1 MSKNIY
7 EFEFTLTTLS
17 TQKVVVQSSDRD
29 DAYAYAASIMEAEQR
44 GERRVKIELTGETKR
59 PITTDYAVNTKRPV
73 GDGGKDI
80 YGRRR
85 SD

>member
-1 MSKNIY
+1 MSELY
-7 EFEFTLTTLS
+7 EFEFTLTTTD
-17 TQKVVVQSSDRD
+17 TQKVVVQAKDREAAL
-29 DAYAYAASIMEAEQR
+29 AYATGLVQAEQR
-44 GERRVKIELTGETKR
+44 GEKSVQIELTDESSREIQTN
-59 PITTDYAVNTKRPV
+59 YAVNTKRPV